1 MQVDVLRLAKLSR
14 LKLSEDEVQKYEKE
28 MEAIINMVADLP
40 DISGETLGVDESN
53 PMELREDVVKP
64 SLKREEILRNAPQTQ
79 AGCIVVPKVVE

>member
-1 MQVDVLRLAKLSR
+1 MKVDVLRLAQLSR
-14 LKLSEDEVQKYEKE
+14 LKLSDDEVKKYEKE

-40 DISGETLGVDESN
+40 EISGEALGVDASN

-64 SLKREEILRNAPQTQ
+64 SLKREEILKNAPQTQ

>member
-1 MQVDVLRLAKLSR
+1 MKVDVLRLAQLSR
-14 LKLSEDEVQKYEKE
+14 LKLSDDEVKKYEKE

-40 DISGETLGVDESN
+40 EISGEALGVDAGN

-64 SLKREEILRNAPQTQ
+64 SLKREEILKNAPQTQ